1 MHGRTR
7 ASRIPRERRRDR
19 LIREREH
26 DSYKLRRKLPDPAV
40 CPDCGA
46 IYRAGRWQWGSPAG
60 DDFSTLCPA
69 CCRIRD
75 GYPAGFVTLSG
86 AFARDHRSEIMHLVR
101 HLEER
106 EKHQHPFKRIIEAEA
121 LDDRWVITTTD
132 SSLARSIGD
141 ALHRAYKG
149 DLDYHFADETDVL
162 RVTWRR

>member
-7 ASRIPRERRRDR
+7 ASRTVGERRRDR

-26 DSYKLRRKLPDPAV
+26 DPYKLRKKLPDPAS

-46 IYRAGRWQWGSPAG
+46 IYRAGRWQWGSPDA
-60 DDFSTLCPA
+60 DHFSTLCPA

-86 AFARDHRSEIMHLVR
+86 PFAAAHRREIMHLAR

-106 EKHQHPFKRIIEAEA
+106 EKSQHPFKRIIEASEING
-121 LDDRWVITTTD
+121 DWVITTTD

-149 DLDYHFADETDVL
+149 ELNCRFADEADAV